1 MKNYLSFLILIF
13 FTVSLFSQENMED
26 SSIQITNKFI
36 SDDGFIEAII
46 LSSDLNDTNFDSWLA
61 KYIEETHSRL
71 LKENSEKKLRASA
84 CGNLDFENGNFT
96 GWTCQTGKNNG
107 YPAGNWTGSAPVAN
121 RHTIETGGTDPYG
134 GFPKVA
140 PGGGTYSVRLGNNG
154 TGAQAERLIFSFIVG
169 PEDTNF
175 IYKYAVV
182 FEDPGHPEN
191 EQPYF
196 ELQILNSQNQII
208 SCGQQHYTAQVIY
221 LDL

>member
-1 MKNYLSFLILIF
+1 MCIR
-13 FTVSLFSQENMED
+13 D
-26 SSIQITNKFI
+26 S
-36 SDDGFIEAII
+36 
-46 LSSDLNDTNFDSWLA
+46 
-61 KYIEETHSRL
+61 
-71 LKENSEKKLRASA
+71 
-84 CGNLDFENGNFT
+84 
-96 GWTCQTGKNNG
+96 
-107 YPAGNWTGSAPVAN
+107 

-208 SCGQQHYTAQVIY
+208 SCGQQHYTAASNIPGFINAGGMVWYKPWTTVGIRLANYVGQPVTVIVTNADCSRRDVYKRQQLFIVIFIIIISTHQVHIIKFFTKFTFRAILKEWY
-221 LDL
+221 HYCFVCRCV